1 MNRALADRVTSV
13 VLIVLIGL
21 YLWQASGYNA
31 NARLVPYIVGIAA
44 LAFAVVT
51 LASPVLR
58 AVLRR
63 GSASEEDMADEPPPP
78 GYRIRLAF
86 IVGWTILLG
95 GAVIAAGFVVTVPL
109 FTLALFVI
117 SERRLS
123 ITAVLLTA
131 ALTGLAWVFTVEL
144 LAHGWLDAPLWRWLA
159 RIW

>member
-1 MNRALADRVTSV
+1 MNRAMADRVTSG
-13 VLIVLIGL
+13 VLIVLIAL

-58 AVLRR
+58 AVMRR
-63 GSASEEDMADEPPPP
+63 GAAGKEDAADDPPPP

-95 GAVIAAGFVVTVPL
+95 GAVIAAGFVVSVPL

-123 ITAVLLTA
+123 ITAVFLTVALTA
-131 ALTGLAWVFTVEL
+131 LSWIFTVEL
-144 LAHGWLDAPLWRWLA
+144 LAHGWLEAPLWQWLA
-159 RIW
+159 RMW